1 MALSSQR
8 NKTLLLGM
16 WIFFCVVYGQS
27 EEYSVIWALRL
38 QNKLFYKFIEEE
50 EHPGAFVHRYARITR
65 ASRAI
70 STCFTCYP
78 PGSTCFASGVASA
91 CNKRAVA
98 SIDAP
103 AAPSSN
109 VPEGFPKVKRHPS
122 RQVKYVGGTAVFNCT
137 AEGDPEPAITWLRG
151 YVPLNSSDPR
161 YTSPS
166 NGVLEISDLKLED
179 TGKIQCIA
187 TNRLGWYYS
196 RKTDLVVEGLCRF
209 IRVV

>member
-1 MALSSQR
+1 M
-8 NKTLLLGM
+8 
-16 WIFFCVVYGQS
+16 
-27 EEYSVIWALRL
+27 
-38 QNKLFYKFIEEE
+38 
-50 EHPGAFVHRYARITR
+50 
-65 ASRAI
+65 
-70 STCFTCYP
+70 
-78 PGSTCFASGVASA
+78 
-91 CNKRAVA
+91 
-98 SIDAP
+98 
-103 AAPSSN
+103 
-109 VPEGFPKVKRHPS
+109 PEGFPKVKRHPS

-137 AEGDPEPAITWLRG
+137 AEGDPDPAITWLRG

-209 IRVV
+209 IRDDEDKNVNVRKAIGLGYAHRNSDILETAYSLSAFMWTVP